1 MYIDT
6 AIYVCVRMCVYVYVW
21 VCVRE
26 SVCTCAC
33 VQLRTWYSHIRTRLR
48 TYAHAHTHTCTRT
61 HTNAHEH
68 THTHTRTQ
76 EDRPEYLKEQ
86 EDTWNNWKAE
96 KRAKKAARIHE
107 NHGSEIERD
116 FLFSGLAVT
125 SARTQPHNYTHTDL
139 LLSLPP
145 SFSLSL
151 SFCPPATSY
160 QSLF

>member
-1 MYIDT
+1 MC
-6 AIYVCVRMCVYVYVW
+6 AYVRVCARVGVCERECVYMRMRATENVVLTHTHA
-21 VCVRE
+21 
-26 SVCTCAC
+26 SA
-33 VQLRTWYSHIRTRLR
+33 HIRTR
-48 TYAHAHTHTCTRT
+48 THTHAHAHIQI
-61 HTNAHEH
+61 HTN